1 MSFGDSQAP
10 VLVLHGRSSA
20 DAAPVRVEFPLSVPN
35 RRVVVQQI
43 VQAAGRLS
51 EANGDEHFLRLVCA
65 AIVLCSEGL
74 ERALREEERVTF
86 AGCGYSLLQCGGE
99 AYEFL
104 SAKRFIRDVELFAQG
119 QVAIRACFTARND
132 WVALQ
137 EATAAAR
144 KVSAAE
150 TPPPPGTAERT
161 P

>member
-1 MSFGDSQAP
+1 MSFVAGQSP

-20 DAAPVRVEFPLSVPN
+20 DAAPVRVEFPVAVPN

-43 VQAAGRLS
+43 VQAAGRLN
-51 EANGDEHFLRLVCA
+51 EANGDEHYLRLVSA

-74 ERALREEERVTF
+74 EKALREEERTTL
-86 AGCGYSLLQCGGE
+86 ASCGYSLLQFGGE

-104 SAKRFIRDVELFAQG
+104 SAKRFIADAELYTQG
-119 QVAIRACFTARND
+119 LVAIRACFAARD
-132 WVALQ
+132 GWIALQ

-150 TPPPPGTAERT
+150 TPPPSGTAERT